1 MNSINPARI
10 QSSGGTA
17 STRDSQPGKSETG
30 NSKAPVASKTEKP
43 AASAGRFSQWTR
55 GWIPGGWDGPF

>member
-10 QSSGGTA
+10 QGNGDTS
-17 STRDSQPGKSETG
+17 STRDSQPGKSQAGDTQ
-30 NSKAPVASKTEKP
+30 APTASKTEKP
-43 AASAGRFSQWTR
+43 VASAGRFIHWTR